1 MNLDTVLRVLS
12 ICIVLAG
19 TETLHGIARTVLLV
33 PRVGKERA
41 LKLSVVSGSLLAFAG
56 CYFLVPGVG
65 LTTMG
70 EHLILGAGL
79 ALFMASFDLAMGLL
93 LLRRSW
99 RKALADF
106 NPATGNLLVFGLA
119 LLVVYPVLISLLRA
133 GG

>member
-33 PRVGKERA
+33 PRLGKERA
-41 LKLSVVSGSLLAFAG
+41 LKLSVVSGSLLAFAV

-70 EHLILGAGL
+70 QHLILGAGL

-133 GG
+133 GD